1 MKGKICLVTGASSGI
16 GLGTV
21 LQLVKRG
28 ARVIMASRPGEKA
41 DRAFQ
46 EARRRAAYS
55 GAEVEWLPIDLASFS
70 SIERFVREFEKRWPR
85 LNALFN
91 CAGVQYLKRVETTA
105 GLEAMLA
112 VNYLGHFLLTNLL
125 YTRVK
130 AGQPA
135 VVITVSGRGHK
146 RTLGEGWVAGRIDFD
161 DLQSQRKFNFIRA
174 GKQSVLARILF
185 TYELA
190 RRWRGRDIYVTT
202 LCPGLTRTGLVRHLP
217 WPARLYF
224 HLRCLVEGA
233 QSPEDAGHHLVC
245 LAERPDLRTIHGRY
259 FEVRRGRLVEVRS
272 SPASYDLETARRLW
286 TVSEEL
292 VGRKFEY

>member
-125 YTRVK
+125 YTRLK

-146 RTLGEGWVAGRIDFD
+146 RT
-161 DLQSQRKFNFIRA
+161 
-174 GKQSVLARILF
+174 
-185 TYELA
+185 
-190 RRWRGRDIYVTT
+190 
-202 LCPGLTRTGLVRHLP
+202 
-217 WPARLYF
+217 
-224 HLRCLVEGA
+224 
-233 QSPEDAGHHLVC
+233 
-245 LAERPDLRTIHGRY
+245 
-259 FEVRRGRLVEVRS
+259 
-272 SPASYDLETARRLW
+272 
-286 TVSEEL
+286 
-292 VGRKFEY
+292 